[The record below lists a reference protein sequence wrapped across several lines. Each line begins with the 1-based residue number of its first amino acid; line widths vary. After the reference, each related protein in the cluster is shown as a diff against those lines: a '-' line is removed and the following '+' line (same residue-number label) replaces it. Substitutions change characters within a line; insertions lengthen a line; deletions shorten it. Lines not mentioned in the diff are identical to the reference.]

1 MKSLYFLMFIIV
13 YPKYIKVPI
22 PGYPVTAWFRGLI
35 TLDWTLVALGGAG
48 PERDSDQWQTLRL
61 LRSLRLVRMLR
72 MIKLRR
78 APGTEREGY
87 LWIPSGNLLHSE
99 AMAHL

>member
-1 MKSLYFLMFIIV
+1 MFIIV

-78 APGTEREGY
+78 AQREREGY
-87 LWIPSGNLLHSE
+87 PWIPSGNLLHKRS
-99 AMAHL
+99 HGPFIVDLPIKI